1 MSKGFFLSVE
11 GLGGS
16 GKTGL
21 CGRIEQ
27 YCIDVGLPYIRTFE
41 PGGTPAANF
50 LRKLCRE
57 GIPDC
62 EALTPMAEVML
73 FNAARAQHV
82 ETVIKPALEA
92 GKVVICDRYL
102 LSTMMYQGI
111 AGGVSLY
118 TIDKIHHDAIGLKP
132 DYTIIMTG
140 DPEVFARRILPAEK
154 ASDKFDSLQLATN
167 ERIQDYLDGVA
178 KSGPE
183 FFPVDAEQMPN
194 RVFEQVEPLME
205 RIYATIQDRKE
216 PRTPSIKIP
225 PKTRSSVLDRIIPGK
240 VEFTGIKDT

>member
-1 MSKGFFLSVE
+1 MNNGFFLSVE
-11 GLGGS
+11 GLGGT
-16 GKTGL
+16 GKSTL
-21 CGRIEQ
+21 CNKIEQ
-27 YCIDVGLPYIRTFE
+27 YCIDQGLPYIRTFE

-82 ETVIKPALEA
+82 ETVIKPALAE

-132 DYTIIMTG
+132 DCTIIMQG

-167 ERIQDYLDGVA
+167 ERIQDYLDEVA

-183 FFPVDAEQMPN
+183 FFGVDAEQKPQL
-194 RVFEQVEPLME
+194 VYEQIEPLLE
-205 RIYATIQDRKE
+205 RIHSVVKYCEKRHTA
-216 PRTPSIKIP
+216 SIKIP
-225 PKTRSSVLDRIIPGK
+225 PAIRSSVLDRIVPGK

>member
-1 MSKGFFLSVE
+1 MNKGFFLSVE
-11 GLGGS
+11 GLGGT
-16 GKTGL
+16 GKSTL
-21 CGRIEQ
+21 CSKIEQ
-27 YCIDVGLPYIRTFE
+27 YCIDQGLPYIRTFE

-82 ETVIKPALEA
+82 ETVIKPALAE

-132 DYTIIMTG
+132 DVTIIMTG

-167 ERIQDYLDGVA
+167 KLIQDYLDGVA

-183 FFPVDAEQMPN
+183 FFGVDAEQKPN

-205 RIYATIQDRKE
+205 RIHAMIQNRKE
-216 PRTPSIKIP
+216 PHTASIKIP
-225 PKTRSSVLDRIIPGK
+225 PKARSSVLDRIIPGK